1 MTKLG
6 RPKGSE
12 NLKPKTYWETQ
23 ESREWIK
30 ENIDDKYHSD
40 FIRKA
45 VKKEIKRQSK
55 TGDNVLR

>member
-30 ENIDDKYHSD
+30 KYVENQNS
-40 FIRKA
+40 FIRGA
-45 VKKEIKRQSK
+45 VKREIRRQSK
-55 TGDNVLR
+55 SVDNRLR